1 MAFPVHLDG
10 NLDRKND
17 EEENCR
23 NDVNET
29 CQTPA
34 GKYLPNFAATKKEND
49 SQQTPSLVL
58 HAVSQFH
65 ISSNICF
72 RQFN

>member
-10 NLDRKND
+10 NLDGKND

-29 CQTPA
+29 CQTGT
-34 GKYLPNFAATKKEND
+34 GKYLPNFAAIQKRKRFPTD
-49 SQQTPSLVL
+49 PVISAPRSQS
-58 HAVSQFH
+58 VSYFEQYLL
-65 ISSNICF
+65 SPV
-72 RQFN
+72 